1 MGWVYLTPLM
11 CYKERIMT
19 KLFQV
24 KIRAYGYKADFD
36 IEAEDSAESIELAIL
51 DKVGQNGVLLKDSNR
66 VFSTSKCWIT
76 YEEVVDDKSRSS
88 SLHKEESPRT

>member
-1 MGWVYLTPLM
+1 
-11 CYKERIMT
+11 MT

-24 KIRAYGYKADFD
+24 KIRAYGHMANFN

-51 DKVGQNGVLLKDSNR
+51 DKIGKKGILLKDSMR
-66 VFSTSKCWIT
+66 SFGKDKCWIT
-76 YEEVVDDKSRSS
+76 YEEIVDDKSRSS

>member
-1 MGWVYLTPLM
+1 M

-24 KIRAYGYKADFD
+24 KIRAYGHMADFN
-36 IEAEDSAESIELAIL
+36 IEAEDSAESIEKAIL

-66 VFSTSKCWIT
+66 MFSTSKCWIT

-88 SLHKEESPRT
+88 SLHKEKSIRT

>member
-1 MGWVYLTPLM
+1 
-11 CYKERIMT
+11 MT

-51 DKVGQNGVLLKDSNR
+51 DKIGKKGILLKDSMR
-66 VFSTSKCWIT
+66 SFGKDKCWIT

>member
-1 MGWVYLTPLM
+1 
-11 CYKERIMT
+11 MT

-24 KIRAYGYKADFD
+24 KIRAYGHKADFN

-51 DKVGQNGVLLKDSNR
+51 DKIGKKGILLKDSMR
-66 VFSTSKCWIT
+66 SFGKDKCWIT